1 MLITKN
7 VEYYGVERLS
17 KAQKELKVI
26 KEHKEEC
33 KVDSSVIVK
42 DLSLL
47 VHGPQEDEV
56 FIYDPQLWANI
67 RRGNT
72 LLELYDPMD
81 YTKLIKVVYGRKG
94 LNKFFD
100 LQYDFIS
107 REGRYMDDHLDDYN
121 YNMKNY
127 IFAPVKK
134 ALLDGHQVEVVKT
147 LKCNGENMQ
156 VSWNPEI

>member
-17 KAQKELKVI
+17 KVQKELKVI

-47 VHGPQEDEV
+47 VHGPQEDEA

-107 REGRYMDDHLDDYN
+107 REGRYMDD
-121 YNMKNY
+121 
-127 IFAPVKK
+127 
-134 ALLDGHQVEVVKT
+134 
-147 LKCNGENMQ
+147 
-156 VSWNPEI
+156 